1 MRRGLGI
8 LPGGALAPRK
18 QGWDRGSSTERSTQ
32 RSPLSPSPPRGRC
45 IVRLVATILPPPPQI
60 KLPDARSSPKGRRFR
75 QNKPTG
81 AATLHLCILA
91 RRPLPIAECRQGPVP
106 AASFCSERSGTC
118 FLENYR
124 TPAPNPPPF
133 RAWRRR
139 GGTPGTT
146 ERQKG
151 NAPSPKQDPKLPKP
165 GVGVLGGGGAAS
177 PAPWPRCW
185 GGGGSRR
192 AAPPNPPFT
201 VGKGSTANKTP
212 QSKRAPGQKT
222 QPHPPLPPSL
232 SPTPPPLPQ
241 NSPFPPNPT
250 SPRPPPTCRAGS
262 PARVVNFLSYVRAE
276 PSRAGS
282 GSSPRRRGTRS
293 SAPAARPAPLPARLG
308 SARRRREA
316 GRGRGRPPFS
326 RPPSFS
332 S

>member
-165 GVGVLGGGGAAS
+165 GVGVLGGGGGGAAS
-177 PAPWPRCW
+177 PHGLPAV
-185 GGGGSRR
+185 GGGGVSQ
-192 AAPPNPPFT
+192 
-201 VGKGSTANKTP
+201 GCTP
-212 QSKRAPGQKT
+212 QPPLYRGEGEHGQQNTPKQKSTGAKNSAPSTPAALPFPNTPPSPKIPLFPPIPHPRD
-222 QPHPPLPPSL
+222 PHPPAGPA
-232 SPTPPPLPQ
+232 
-241 NSPFPPNPT
+241 
-250 SPRPPPTCRAGS
+250 PRPG
-262 PARVVNFLSYVRAE
+262 L
-276 PSRAGS
+276 
-282 GSSPRRRGTRS
+282 
-293 SAPAARPAPLPARLG
+293 
-308 SARRRREA
+308 
-316 GRGRGRPPFS
+316 
-326 RPPSFS
+326 
-332 S
+332 